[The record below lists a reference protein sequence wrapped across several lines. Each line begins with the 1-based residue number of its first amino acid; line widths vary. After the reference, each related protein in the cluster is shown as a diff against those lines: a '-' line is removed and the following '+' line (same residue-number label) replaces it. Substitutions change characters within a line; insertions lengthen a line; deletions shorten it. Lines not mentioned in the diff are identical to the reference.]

1 MTDDALLLAEHLTV
15 RFSGITALA
24 DVSLAVG
31 EREVV
36 GLIGPNGAGK
46 TTLFNCLS
54 GALRPNAGT
63 VRFGGTAIGGLPTH
77 KRARLGIARTF
88 QRIELFSGMT
98 VREHLVVAERARRRN
113 GALWKD
119 IFGVGRAD
127 KEERTRVDATLAL
140 LGLTADADRP
150 IEALSL
156 GRGRLVEVGR
166 ALMTEP
172 RLLLLDEPS
181 SGLDRRRP
189 GRSRHCARCISSTAP
204 RCCSSSTTST
214 WCSTRGA
221 DLRARLRTL
230 IAEGPPTKCCATAE
244 CARPTSARCRSRRN
258 HVTALL
264 ELRRF
269 RRVRAVPRSS
279 TCRSRCWPDH

>member
-1 MTDDALLLAEHLTV
+1 MAADDIVLEAKGVTKRFGGLTAVAQVDLTV
-15 RFSGITALA
+15 H
-24 DVSLAVG
+24 D
-31 EREVV
+31 REIV

-54 GALRPNAGT
+54 GSLRPNGGT
-63 VRFGGTAIGGLPTH
+63 VRFGGVSIGGLPTH

-119 IFGVGRAD
+119 ILGVGRAD
-127 KEERTRVDATLAL
+127 AEERERVDATLAL
-140 LGLTADADRP
+140 LGLGSDADRP

-181 SGLDRRRP
+181 SGLDRDE
-189 GRSRHCARCISSTAP
+189 
-204 RCCSSSTTST
+204 
-214 WCSTRGA
+214 TRA
-221 DLRARLRTL
+221 LTETLRAVHQQHGTAMLLVEHDIDMVLDLVERIYVLDFGTL
-230 IAEGPPTKCCATAE
+230 IAEG
-244 CARPTSARCRSRRN
+244 SADK
-258 HVTALL
+258 VLQDD
-264 ELRRF
+264 
-269 RRVRAVPRSS
+269 RVREAYLGEMSITGESS
-279 TCRSRCWPDH
+279 

>member
-1 MTDDALLLAEHLTV
+1 MMTATREMLLTAENVTV
-15 RFSGITALA
+15 RFAGITALA
-24 DVSLAVG
+24 DVSLTVG
-31 EREVV
+31 EGEIV

-46 TTLFNCLS
+46 TTLFNSLS
-54 GALRPNAGT
+54 GALRPSSGT
-63 VRFGGTAIGGLPTH
+63 VRFAGTSIDGLPTH
-77 KRARLGIARTF
+77 KRARLGMGRTF

-119 IFGVGRAD
+119 ILGIGRNDAEE
-127 KEERTRVDATLAL
+127 KERVDAMLEL

-181 SGLDRRRP
+181 SGLDRDE
-189 GRSRHCARCISSTAP
+189 
-204 RCCSSSTTST
+204 
-214 WCSTRGA
+214 TRA
-221 DLRARLRTL
+221 LTQTLRAVHAEKGTALLLVEHDIDMVLDLVERIYVLDFGTL
-230 IAEGPPTKCCATAE
+230 IAEGPAA
-244 CARPTSARCRSRRN
+244 AVLQDA
-258 HVTALL
+258 
-264 ELRRF
+264 
-269 RRVRAVPRSS
+269 RVREAYLGEMTVGEP
-279 TCRSRCWPDH
+279 T